1 MESRKLF
8 RSKIQLLFTLIYNGY
23 LRDIRLVKAF
33 LDVPLKK
40 FIPNELF
47 SHFKIYTDA
56 PVLFYLNK
64 ENPETLRTISAPHMI
79 SIMLQQLLLED
90 DDNLLILGA
99 KSGYIAALAHKL
111 APKGKIVILEA
122 NQEIAKITQDNL
134 ERNGLQDKVKVI
146 VDNPLNGQPELAPW
160 QKILVTGAIK
170 QERIIPLLLQL
181 DSSDGVL
188 FAPVGEN
195 LIQDY
200 TQIIRIGN
208 EFYGKKHLRVRFT
221 PLITQIELDEL
232 KLVTEITEI
241 NTQDAVLEH
250 QLSIGNILINYSSDI
265 LDEVRLE
272 PFSKS
277 QTHEINAENVFLV
290 ALEFIDQTIDSL
302 SENENLTYWTN
313 SIDNIKIILETL
325 QRIKT
330 NRDDATE
337 YFMNNINQ
345 IKSYNLIR
353 KELERGKRSETT
365 PLKREIDV
373 IGKQMRDVKILQKN
387 IKEEIKKIK
396 KK

>member
-33 LDVPLKK
+33 LDVPLKQ
-40 FIPNELF
+40 FIPNELH

-56 PVLFYLNK
+56 PVLFFLNK

-90 DDNLLILGA
+90 DDDLLILGA

-122 NQEIAKITQDNL
+122 NQVIAKITQDNL

-188 FAPVGEN
+188 FAPIGEN

-208 EFYGKKHLRVRFT
+208 EFYGKKHLQVRFT

-232 KLVTEITEI
+232 RLVTEITEI
-241 NTQDAVLEH
+241 NPKDVVFEH
-250 QLSIGNILINYSSDI
+250 QLSIEDILINYSSDI

-277 QTHEINAENVFLV
+277 QTHEINSENVFLV

-302 SENENLTYWTN
+302 RENEKLSYWTT

-337 YFMNNINQ
+337 YFMNNVNQ

-353 KELERGKRSETT
+353 RELEKGKRSETIS
-365 PLKREIDV
+365 LKREIDV
-373 IGKQMRDVKILQKN
+373 IGKQMHDVNNLQKN
-387 IKEEIKKIK
+387 IKKEIKKIK

>member
-33 LDVPLKK
+33 LDVPQKK
-40 FIPNELF
+40 FIPNELH

-56 PVLFYLNK
+56 PVLFYLNR

-79 SIMLQQLLLED
+79 SIMLQQLLLEED
-90 DDNLLILGA
+90 DDLLILGA

-122 NQEIAKITQDNL
+122 NQDIANITQDNL
-134 ERNGLQDKVKVI
+134 EINGLQDKIRVI
-146 VDNPLNGQPELAPW
+146 VDNPLNGLPELAPW

-181 DSSDGVL
+181 DSSEGVL
-188 FAPVGEN
+188 FAPIGEDF
-195 LIQDY
+195 IQNY

-208 EFYGKKHLRVRFT
+208 EFYGKKHLQVRFT
-221 PLITQIELDEL
+221 PLITQIELNEL

-241 NTQDAVLEH
+241 NPRDDVPEH
-250 QLSIGNILINYSSDI
+250 QLSIENILINYGSDI
-265 LDEVRLE
+265 LDEVGLE

-277 QTHEINAENVFLV
+277 QTHEINSENVFLI
-290 ALEFIDQTIDSL
+290 ALEFIDQAIDSL
-302 SENENLTYWTN
+302 RENENLSYWTT
-313 SIDNIKIILETL
+313 SIDNIKIILDTL
-325 QRIKT
+325 KRIRT
-330 NRDDATE
+330 DRNDVTE
-337 YFMNNINQ
+337 YIINNINQ
-345 IKSYNLIR
+345 INSYNLIR
-353 KELERGKRSETT
+353 RDLEKGKRSDTT
-365 PLKREIDV
+365 PLKKDIDV
-373 IGKQMRDVKILQKN
+373 IGKQMREVKNLQEN

-396 KK
+396 KQ

>member
-23 LRDIRLVKAF
+23 LRDIRLVRAF

-40 FIPNELF
+40 FIPNELH

-56 PVLFYLNK
+56 PVLFFLNK

-90 DDNLLILGA
+90 DDDLLILGA

-122 NQEIAKITQDNL
+122 NQVIAKITQDNL

-188 FAPVGEN
+188 FAPIGEN

-208 EFYGKKHLRVRFT
+208 EFYGKKHLQVRFT

-232 KLVTEITEI
+232 RLVTEITEI
-241 NTQDAVLEH
+241 NPKDVVFEH
-250 QLSIGNILINYSSDI
+250 QLSIEDILINYSSDI

-277 QTHEINAENVFLV
+277 QTHEINSENVFLV

-302 SENENLTYWTN
+302 RENEKLSYWTT

-345 IKSYNLIR
+345 IESYNLIR
-353 KELERGKRSETT
+353 KELEKGKRSETA

-387 IKEEIKKIK
+387 IKKEIQKIK

>member
-23 LRDIRLVKAF
+23 LKDIRLVKAF
-33 LDVPLKK
+33 LDVPLKN
-40 FIPNELF
+40 FIPNELH

-79 SIMLQQLLLED
+79 SIMLQQLLLEED
-90 DDNLLILGA
+90 DDLLILGA

-111 APKGKIVILEA
+111 AHKGKIVILEA

-134 ERNGLQDKVKVI
+134 ERNGLQDRVKVI
-146 VDNPLNGQPELAPW
+146 VDNPLNGQPEFAPW

-188 FAPVGEN
+188 FAPIGEN
-195 LIQDY
+195 FIQNY
-200 TQIIRIGN
+200 TQIKRIGN
-208 EFYGKKHLRVRFT
+208 EFYGKKHLQVRFT
-221 PLITQIELDEL
+221 PLVTKIELAEL
-232 KLVTEITEI
+232 KLVTDITEI
-241 NTQDAVLEH
+241 NPKDDKH
-250 QLSIGNILINYSSDI
+250 QLSIENISINYSSDI

-272 PFSKS
+272 PFSQS
-277 QTHEINAENVFLV
+277 QTHEINAENVFLMS
-290 ALEFIDQTIDSL
+290 LEFIDQTIDSL
-302 SENENLTYWTN
+302 RENENLNNWTT
-313 SIDNIKIILETL
+313 SIDNIKIILDTL

-330 NRDDATE
+330 NRNDATE
-337 YFMNNINQ
+337 YFINNINQ

-353 KELERGKRSETT
+353 KELKKGKRSETT
-365 PLKREIDV
+365 PLKREMDV

>member
-23 LRDIRLVKAF
+23 LKDIRLVKAF
-33 LDVPLKK
+33 LTVPLKK
-40 FIPNELF
+40 FIPNELH
-47 SHFKIYTDA
+47 SHFKIYNDA

-79 SIMLQQLLLED
+79 SIMLQQLMLED
-90 DDNLLILGA
+90 DDDLLILGA
-99 KSGYIAALAHKL
+99 KSGYVAALAHQL
-111 APKGKIVILEA
+111 APKGKIIILEA

-134 ERNGLQDKVKVI
+134 ERNGLQDKVSVI
-146 VDNPLNGQPELAPW
+146 VDNPLNGQPDFAPW

-188 FAPVGEN
+188 FAPIGEN
-195 LIQDY
+195 FIQNY

-208 EFYGKKHLRVRFT
+208 EFYGKKHLQVRFT
-221 PLITQIELDEL
+221 PLITKIELEEL
-232 KLVTEITEI
+232 KLVTDITEI
-241 NTQDAVLEH
+241 DPKDNFLER
-250 QLSIGNILINYSSDI
+250 QLSLKDIVINYSADI
-265 LDEVRLE
+265 LNEVRLE

-277 QTHEINAENVFLV
+277 PSHEINAENVFLIS
-290 ALEFIDQTIDSL
+290 LEFIDQTIDAL
-302 SENENLTYWTN
+302 RENDNLNYWTT
-313 SIDNIKIILETL
+313 SIDNIKVILDTL

-330 NRDDATE
+330 NKVDATE
-337 YFMNNINQ
+337 YFINNINQ

-353 KELERGKRSETT
+353 KELEEGKRSETT
-365 PLKREIDV
+365 LLKRKIDV
-373 IGKQMRDVKILQKN
+373 IGKQMRDVEILQKN

>member
-8 RSKIQLLFTLIYNGY
+8 RSKIQLLFTLISNGY
-23 LRDIRLVKAF
+23 LRDIRLVKAI
-33 LDVPLKK
+33 LDVPLKE
-40 FIPNELF
+40 FIPSELH
-47 SHFKIYTDA
+47 SHFKTYTDA

-64 ENPETLRTISAPHMI
+64 KKPETLRTISAPHMI
-79 SIMLQQLLLED
+79 SIMLQQLLLEED
-90 DDNLLILGA
+90 DDLLILGA

-134 ERNGLQDKVKVI
+134 ERNGLQDKVEVI
-146 VDNPLNGQPELAPW
+146 VDNPLNGRHELTPW

-170 QERIIPLLLQL
+170 QERIFPLLLQL

-188 FAPVGEN
+188 FAPIGEN
-195 LIQDY
+195 FIQIY
-200 TQIIRIGN
+200 TQIIRVGN
-208 EFYGKKHLRVRFT
+208 EFYGKKHLQVRFT
-221 PLITQIELDEL
+221 PLTTKIELDEL
-232 KLVTEITEI
+232 KLATEITEI
-241 NTQDAVLEH
+241 NPKDEH
-250 QLSIGNILINYSSDI
+250 QFSTKNILINYSSDI

-277 QTHEINAENVFLV
+277 QTHEINPENVFLM

-302 SENENLTYWTN
+302 RENENLSDWTT
-313 SIDNIKIILETL
+313 SIDNIKIILDTL

-337 YFMNNINQ
+337 YFINNINK
-345 IKSYNLIR
+345 IKAYNLIR
-353 KELERGKRSETT
+353 RELEEGKLSETA

>member
-40 FIPNELF
+40 FIPNELH
-47 SHFKIYTDA
+47 SHFKIYNDA

-64 ENPETLRTISAPHMI
+64 VKPETLRTISAPHMI
-79 SIMLQQLLLED
+79 SIMLQQLLLEED
-90 DDNLLILGA
+90 DDLLILGA
-99 KSGYIAALAHKL
+99 KSGFIAALANRL

-134 ERNGLQDKVKVI
+134 ERNGLQDNIKVI
-146 VDNPLNGQPELAPW
+146 VDNPLNGLPDLTPW

-188 FAPVGEN
+188 FAPIGEN
-195 LIQDY
+195 FIQNY

-208 EFYGKKHLRVRFT
+208 EFYGKKHLQVRFT
-221 PLITQIELDEL
+221 PLMTKIELDEL
-232 KLVTEITEI
+232 KLVTEITET
-241 NTQDAVLEH
+241 NPENEH
-250 QLSIGNILINYSSDI
+250 QFSAEDVLINYSSDI

-277 QTHEINAENVFLV
+277 QTHEINPENVFLI

-302 SENENLTYWTN
+302 RENENLSDWTT
-313 SIDNIKIILETL
+313 SIDNIKIILDTL

-330 NRDDATE
+330 NRADATE
-337 YFMNNINQ
+337 YFINNINR
-345 IKSYNLIR
+345 IKAYNSIR
-353 KELERGKRSETT
+353 KELEKGTLSETT

>member
-23 LRDIRLVKAF
+23 LKDIRLVKAF
-33 LDVPLKK
+33 LNVPLKK
-40 FIPNELF
+40 FIPDELL
-47 SHFKIYTDA
+47 SHFKIYNDV

-79 SIMLQQLLLED
+79 SIMLQQLLLEED
-90 DDNLLILGA
+90 DDLLILGA
-99 KSGYIAALAHKL
+99 KSGYIAALAHHL
-111 APKGKIVILEA
+111 APKGKIIILEA

-134 ERNGLQDKVKVI
+134 ERIGFQDKVSVI
-146 VDNPLNGQPELAPW
+146 VDNPLNGQPEFAPW

-188 FAPVGEN
+188 FAPIGEN
-195 LIQDY
+195 FIQNY

-208 EFYGKKHLRVRFT
+208 EFYGKTHLQVRFT

-232 KLVTEITEI
+232 KLITDITEI
-241 NTQDAVLEH
+241 DPKESFLKH
-250 QLSIGNILINYSSDI
+250 QLSIEDVVINYSADI

-272 PFSKS
+272 PFSKNQS
-277 QTHEINAENVFLV
+277 HEINAENVFLV

-302 SENENLTYWTN
+302 RENEKLSNWTT
-313 SIDNIKIILETL
+313 SIDNIKIILDTL
-325 QRIKT
+325 QKIKT

-337 YFMNNINQ
+337 YFINNINQ

-353 KELERGKRSETT
+353 KELEEGKRSETT

>member
-33 LDVPLKK
+33 LDVPQKK
-40 FIPNELF
+40 FIPNELH

-56 PVLFYLNK
+56 PVLFYLNR

-79 SIMLQQLLLED
+79 SIMLQQLLLEED
-90 DDNLLILGA
+90 DDLLILGA

-122 NQEIAKITQDNL
+122 NQDIANITQDNL
-134 ERNGLQDKVKVI
+134 EINGLQDKIRVI
-146 VDNPLNGQPELAPW
+146 VDNPLNGLPELAPW

-181 DSSDGVL
+181 DSSEGVL
-188 FAPVGEN
+188 FAPIGEDF
-195 LIQDY
+195 IQNY

-208 EFYGKKHLRVRFT
+208 EFYGKKHLQVRFT
-221 PLITQIELDEL
+221 PLITQIELNEL

-241 NTQDAVLEH
+241 NPRDDVPEH
-250 QLSIGNILINYSSDI
+250 QLSIENILINYGSDI
-265 LDEVRLE
+265 LDEVGLE

-277 QTHEINAENVFLV
+277 QTHEINSENVFLI
-290 ALEFIDQTIDSL
+290 ALEFIDQAIDSL
-302 SENENLTYWTN
+302 RENENLSYWTT
-313 SIDNIKIILETL
+313 SIDNIKIMLDTL

-330 NRDDATE
+330 DRNDVTE
-337 YFMNNINQ
+337 YIINNINQ
-345 IKSYNLIR
+345 INSYNLIR
-353 KELERGKRSETT
+353 RDLEKGKRSDTT
-365 PLKREIDV
+365 PLKKDIDV
-373 IGKQMRDVKILQKN
+373 IGKQMREVKNLQEN

-396 KK
+396 KQ

>member
-40 FIPNELF
+40 FIPNELH
-47 SHFKIYTDA
+47 SHFKIYNDA

-79 SIMLQQLLLED
+79 SIMLQQLLLEED
-90 DDNLLILGA
+90 DDLLILGA
-99 KSGYIAALAHKL
+99 KSGYIAALAQKL

-134 ERNGLQDKVKVI
+134 ERNNLQDRVRVI
-146 VDNPLNGQPELAPW
+146 VDNPLNGLPELTPW

-188 FAPVGEN
+188 FAPIGEN
-195 LIQDY
+195 FIQNY

-208 EFYGKKHLRVRFT
+208 EFYGKKHLQVRFT
-221 PLITQIELDEL
+221 PLNTKIELDEL

-241 NTQDAVLEH
+241 NPKDEH
-250 QLSIGNILINYSSDI
+250 QFSTEDVLINYSSDI

-277 QTHEINAENVFLV
+277 QTNEITPENVFLI

-302 SENENLTYWTN
+302 SEKENLSYWTT
-313 SIDNIKIILETL
+313 SIDNIKIILDTL

-330 NRDDATE
+330 NREDATD
-337 YFMNNINQ
+337 YFISNINQ

-353 KELERGKRSETT
+353 KELVKGKGSETT

>member
-23 LRDIRLVKAF
+23 LRDIRLVRAF

-40 FIPNELF
+40 FIPNELH

-79 SIMLQQLLLED
+79 SIMLQQLLLEED
-90 DDNLLILGA
+90 DDLLILGA
-99 KSGYIAALAHKL
+99 KSGYIAALAHRL

-146 VDNPLNGQPELAPW
+146 VDNPLNGQPELVPW

-188 FAPVGEN
+188 FAPIGEN
-195 LIQDY
+195 FIQTY

-208 EFYGKKHLRVRFT
+208 EFYGKKHLQVRFT
-221 PLITQIELDEL
+221 PLFTKIELEEL
-232 KLVTEITEI
+232 KLVTDITEI
-241 NTQDAVLEH
+241 NPKENFLER
-250 QLSIGNILINYSSDI
+250 QFSPENIIVNYSSDI
-265 LDEVRLE
+265 LNDVRLE

-277 QTHEINAENVFLV
+277 QSHEINSENVFLM
-290 ALEFIDQTIDSL
+290 ALEFIDEAIDSL
-302 SENENLTYWTN
+302 QENENLSYWTT
-313 SIDNIKIILETL
+313 SIDNIKIILDTL
-325 QRIKT
+325 QRIKI
-330 NRDDATE
+330 NRDEATE
-337 YFMNNINQ
+337 YFINNINQ

-353 KELERGKRSETT
+353 KELEKGNRSETT

-387 IKEEIKKIK
+387 IKEEIRKIK

>member
-8 RSKIQLLFTLIYNGY
+8 RSKIQLLFALIYNGY

-40 FIPNELF
+40 FIPSELH
-47 SHFKIYTDA
+47 SHFKIYNDA

-64 ENPETLRTISAPHMI
+64 VKPETLRTISAPHMI
-79 SIMLQQLLLED
+79 SIMLQQLLLEED
-90 DDNLLILGA
+90 DDLLILGA
-99 KSGYIAALAHKL
+99 KSGYIAALAHRL

-134 ERNGLQDKVKVI
+134 ERNGLQDKVRVI
-146 VDNPLNGQPELAPW
+146 VDNPLNGLPELTPW

-170 QERIIPLLLQL
+170 QEKIIPLLLQL

-188 FAPVGEN
+188 FAPIGEN
-195 LIQDY
+195 FIQNY
-200 TQIIRIGN
+200 TQIIRLGN
-208 EFYGKKHLRVRFT
+208 EFYGKKHPQVRFT

-241 NTQDAVLEH
+241 NPKEDVSEH
-250 QLSIGNILINYSSDI
+250 KLLFDNIIINYGSDI
-265 LDEVRLE
+265 LEDVRLE

-277 QTHEINAENVFLV
+277 QTHEINPENVFLI
-290 ALEFIDQTIDSL
+290 ALEYIDQTIDSL
-302 SENENLTYWTN
+302 RENENLNYWTT
-313 SIDNIKIILETL
+313 SIDNIKIILDTL

-330 NRDDATE
+330 NRNDATE
-337 YFMNNINQ
+337 YFINNINQ

-353 KELERGKRSETT
+353 KELEKGKLSETT

>member
-33 LDVPLKK
+33 LEVPLKK
-40 FIPNELF
+40 FIPSELH
-47 SHFKIYTDA
+47 SHFKIYNDA
-56 PVLFYLNK
+56 PTLFYLNK
-64 ENPETLRTISAPHMI
+64 ENPNTLRTISAPHMI
-79 SIMLQQLLLED
+79 SIMLQQLLLEED
-90 DDNLLILGA
+90 DDLLIIGA

-134 ERNGLQDKVKVI
+134 ERNDLQDKVSVI
-146 VDNPLNGQPELAPW
+146 VDNPLNGLPKLTPW
-160 QKILVTGAIK
+160 QKILVTGAIT
-170 QERIIPLLLQL
+170 QEKISPLLLQL
-181 DSSDGVL
+181 DSSEGVL
-188 FAPVGEN
+188 FAPIGEN
-195 LIQDY
+195 FIQNY

-208 EFYGKKHLRVRFT
+208 EFYGKKHLQVRFT

-232 KLVTEITEI
+232 RLVTDITEI
-241 NTQDAVLEH
+241 NPKEGDSEH
-250 QLSIGNILINYSSDI
+250 KLSFDNIVINYSSDI
-265 LDEVRLE
+265 LDDVRLE

-277 QTHEINAENVFLV
+277 QTHEINSENVFLM
-290 ALEFIDQTIDSL
+290 ALEFIDQVIDSL
-302 SENENLTYWTN
+302 RENDNLSNWTT
-313 SIDNIKIILETL
+313 SIDNIKIILDTL

-330 NRDDATE
+330 NRVDATE
-337 YFMNNINQ
+337 YFINNINQ
-345 IKSYNLIR
+345 IKSYNVIR
-353 KELERGKRSETT
+353 KELEKGKRSETA

>member
-40 FIPNELF
+40 FIPSELH
-47 SHFKIYTDA
+47 SHFKIYNDA

-64 ENPETLRTISAPHMI
+64 VNPETLRTISAPHMI
-79 SIMLQQLLLED
+79 SIMLQQLLLEED
-90 DDNLLILGA
+90 DDLLILGA
-99 KSGYIAALAHKL
+99 KSGYIAALAHRL

-134 ERNGLQDKVKVI
+134 ERNGLQDRVRVI
-146 VDNPLNGQPELAPW
+146 VDNPLNGLPELTPW

-170 QERIIPLLLQL
+170 QEKIIPLLLQL

-188 FAPVGEN
+188 FAPIGEN
-195 LIQDY
+195 FIQNY

-208 EFYGKKHLRVRFT
+208 EFYGKKHLQVRFT
-221 PLITQIELDEL
+221 PLVTKIELDEL

-241 NTQDAVLEH
+241 NPKDAH
-250 QLSIGNILINYSSDI
+250 QFSTEDIVINYSSDI

-277 QTHEINAENVFLV
+277 QTHEINPENVFLI
-290 ALEFIDQTIDSL
+290 ALEYIDQTIDSL
-302 SENENLTYWTN
+302 RENENLNYWTT
-313 SIDNIKIILETL
+313 SIDNIKIILDTL

-330 NRDDATE
+330 NRNDATE
-337 YFMNNINQ
+337 YFINNINQ

-353 KELERGKRSETT
+353 KELEKGKLSETT